1 MPFKVGHEKYSC
13 GHLNQHNTLKSMFFH
28 LTIVL
33 FTGKPLLN
41 YSYYMLL
48 WPDRP
53 AVLKFISGFA
63 LSKVK
68 VLHLIGL
75 ELSFY

>member
-1 MPFKVGHEKYSC
+1 MPFKIGHEKYSC
-13 GHLNQHNTLKSMFFH
+13 GHLNQHTALKSVFFH
-28 LTIVL
+28 LTPVL
-33 FTGKPLLN
+33 FPGKLLLN

-53 AVLKFISGFA
+53 PVFKFISGFA
-63 LSKVK
+63 LFKVK

-75 ELSFY
+75 E